1 MGRAARRMTAFA
13 EKSALGSFLNARCD
27 SRHRIRWR
35 KREAQTLVRL
45 RNLKAPLSSSRPCSC
60 LSPVLLQAL
69 RAQPNPLSVPSSSLS
84 PYILL
89 SVRRRCRGR
98 ESRTCQ
104 WPKGIIAPSS
114 SLATRYVFPPSFRTY

>member
-45 RNLKAPLSSSRPCSC
+45 RNLKAPCSC

-89 SVRRRCRGR
+89 SARRRCRGR